1 MPASAMAAPCRRT
14 WSRSSFPP
22 TYVGWSQ
29 ALPPTWSGTA
39 FRCIRTTF
47 SAMRCHRI
55 RLGNERIYHW
65 DFERGE
71 GSFAL
76 DMPGAIT
83 IDDTAFVLALTVAGA
98 GLA

>member
-1 MPASAMAAPCRRT
+1 
-14 WSRSSFPP
+14 
-22 TYVGWSQ
+22 
-29 ALPPTWSGTA
+29 
-39 FRCIRTTF
+39 
-47 SAMRCHRI
+47 MRCHRI